1 MPTARLNGELIT
13 DWESFHS
20 ECEKVFGFPDFY
32 GRNMNAWV
40 DCLSYLRDDD
50 GMSKFVLKENEVLT
64 IEVQHS
70 DKLRAAAPDIV
81 EELQFCVAMINERCE
96 DYEETAT
103 LKLALL

>member
-13 DWESFHS
+13 DWDSFHDQS
-20 ECEKVFGFPDFY
+20 SAVFGFPEFY

-50 GMSKFVLKENEVLT
+50 GMSKFVLKENEILT

-70 DKLRAAAPDIV
+70 DKLRQAVPEIV

-96 DYEETAT
+96 DYEEAAT
-103 LKLALL
+103 LKLVLL